1 MVAKFLDLNK
11 PWFCKYSRTKNEKI
25 VMYDFPM
32 HNCTKQQNGS
42 PCFFFHFWDNANGR
56 LCKERL
62 LRSRNFSTM
71 VTWRQ
76 SCPLYF
82 RRFVWF
88 PVLLHCI
95 PNRLDRSVRTDWR
108 LRSSTVF
115 YAATFSVVFNRRK
128 RPHEAVRGTLHE
140 VLTSDCW
147 KILRLFFGGIT
158 NLSWM
163 CCVKCL
169 VY

>member
-25 VMYDFPM
+25 VMYDFPV
-32 HNCTKQQNGS
+32 HNCTQQQNGS
-42 PCFFFHFWDNANGR
+42 PCFIFHFWDNANGR

-108 LRSSTVF
+108 LRFSTVF

-128 RPHEAVRGTLHE
+128 DPTRQ
-140 VLTSDCW
+140 C
-147 KILRLFFGGIT
+147 GGH
-158 NLSWM
+158 WM
-163 CCVKCL
+163 KCL
-169 VY
+169 QAIAGKSLDCFLEG